1 MTKEERAAVIHKRL
15 AWVIRYS
22 GLTRRELAK
31 KSGIPKRTLDSYV
44 DGTMPSAF
52 YLAVLCETLVENPA
66 WVLGLSERR
75 EL

>member
-1 MTKEERAAVIHKRL
+1 MTKEERAAVIHKHL

-22 GLTRRELAK
+22 GITRRELAK

-44 DGTMPSAF
+44 DGTVPSAL
-52 YLAVLCETLVENPA
+52 YLAVLCEALEVNPA

-75 EL
+75 GL